1 MSKEDFKNFVKNN
14 PSLITY
20 VNNKEKTWQEFYEMY
35 DLYGEDYNVWSSYTA
50 SNNYYDTNDT
60 RSYSDNMK
68 PEEAVKEL
76 VTMIKGIDLE
86 KVRKGINSVQKT
98 ISLVQDLGI
107 GKDTKIDGYE
117 SRPIYQHFE
126 D

>member
-1 MSKEDFKNFVKNN
+1 MAKEDFKDFVRKNPN
-14 PSLITY
+14 LINY
-20 VNNKEKTWQEFYEMY
+20 VNAKEKTWQEFYEMY
-35 DLYGEDYNVWSSYTA
+35 DLYGEDYNVWEPYTNNTSSY
-50 SNNYYDTNDT
+50 YD
-60 RSYSDNMK
+60 SSDSVLNNMK

-76 VTMIKGIDLE
+76 VSMIKGIDLE
-86 KVRKGINSVQKT
+86 KVRKGITSVQKT

-107 GKDTKIDGYE
+107 GKQSTTNTYE

>member
-1 MSKEDFKNFVKNN
+1 MAKEEFKDFVKRN
-14 PSLITY
+14 PNLISY
-20 VNNKEKTWQEFYEMY
+20 VNNGEKTWQDFYEIY
-35 DLYGEDYNVWSSYTA
+35 DLYGEDDSVWSAYI
-50 SNNYYDTNDT
+50 NNNSYYDSTDGT
-60 RSYSDNMK
+60 FSNMK

-86 KVRKGINSVQKT
+86 KVRKGITSVQKT

-107 GKDTKIDGYE
+107 GKSSNVNDYQ
-117 SRPIYQHFE
+117 SRPVYRHFE

>member
-1 MSKEDFKNFVKNN
+1 MAKEDFKDFVRKNPN
-14 PSLITY
+14 LINY
-20 VNNKEKTWQEFYEMY
+20 VNNKEKTWQDFYEMY
-35 DLYGEDYNVWSSYTA
+35 DLYGDDDNVWASYTTYDN
-50 SNNYYDTNDT
+50 SYYDSDD
-60 RSYSDNMK
+60 RSFNNMK

-86 KVRKGINSVQKT
+86 KVRKGITSVQKT

-107 GKDTKIDGYE
+107 GKSSSVSDYQ
-117 SRPIYQHFE
+117 SRPIYRHFE